1 MDSDALATFIAIHQ
15 AGGFSRAAEV
25 LNRTQPAISRRIALL
40 EQELE
45 VALFER
51 ISGGVVLS
59 QAGRVLLPHAERV
72 VAALKDARDAVGEL
86 ATERGG
92 PLSVATVGTLASTS
106 LTAVLKE
113 FVSQFPLASL
123 SLRTA
128 TSDEVSDLV
137 RRGEVTIGI
146 RYQKDVSPEL
156 ICHELRSESLVVACA
171 VEHALAG
178 ERVPALGDLSDQHWL
193 AFPKFNERREAS
205 AENVFAQFQIRGV
218 PSIGW
223 SPVDSLTAQKRL
235 IEAGFGVG
243 LLPESSVVEERA
255 AGTLSIIGVGDLDAH
270 NPVYAVVRRG
280 GYLSAAALGLLEQLK
295 DPGQFS
301 P

>member
-1 MDSDALATFIAIHQ
+1 M
-15 AGGFSRAAEV
+15 
-25 LNRTQPAISRRIALL
+25 L
-40 EQELE
+40 EQ
-45 VALFER
+45 
-51 ISGGVVLS
+51 
-59 QAGRVLLPHAERV
+59 QRV
-72 VAALKDARDAVGEL
+72 VAALKDARDAVREL

-92 PLSVATVGTLASTS
+92 PLSVATVGTLASTG
-106 LTAVLKE
+106 LTAVLKK

-156 ICHELRSESLVVACA
+156 ICHELRSEKLVVACA
-171 VEHALAG
+171 VEHGLAG
-178 ERVPALGDLSDQHWL
+178 ARVPAFGDLSDQHWL
-193 AFPKFNERREAS
+193 AFPKFNEQREVS
-205 AENVFAQFQIRGV
+205 AENIFAQFQIRGV
-218 PSIGW
+218 QSIDW

-243 LLPESSVVEERA
+243 LLPESSVVEECA
-255 AGTLSIIGVGDLDAH
+255 VGTLSIISVADLEAH
-270 NPVYAVVRRG
+270 NPEYAAVRRG
-280 GYLSAAALGLLEQLK
+280 GYLSAAALGLLERLK
-295 DPGQFS
+295 DPNQFS